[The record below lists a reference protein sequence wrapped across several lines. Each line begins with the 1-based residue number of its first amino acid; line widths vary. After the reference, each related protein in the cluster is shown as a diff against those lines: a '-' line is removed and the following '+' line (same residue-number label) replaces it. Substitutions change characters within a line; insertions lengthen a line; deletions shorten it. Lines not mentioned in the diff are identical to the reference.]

1 MRVIR
6 TGKAGRAIIE
16 ERRCFS
22 CCFCHYSD
30 GIGEF
35 LSAYGAEVV
44 QGRRYEVRSKTEVE
58 ADLYF
63 FIFMHKDNGVDKGQS
78 VVILIL

>member
-30 GIGEF
+30 SIGEF

-44 QGRRYEVRSKTEVE
+44 QRRRYEVRSKTEVE

-63 FIFMHKDNGVDKGQS
+63 LFLCTKIMESIKVNLSCF
-78 VVILIL
+78 